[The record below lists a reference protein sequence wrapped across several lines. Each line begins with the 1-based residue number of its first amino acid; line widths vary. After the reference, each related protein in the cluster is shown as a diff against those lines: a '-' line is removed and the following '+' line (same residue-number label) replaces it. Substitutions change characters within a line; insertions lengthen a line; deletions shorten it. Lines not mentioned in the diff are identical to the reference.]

1 MTVSARRGYFGQNN
15 FSAYLKYSD
24 KEDRGEK
31 GVKKLYFVHL
41 IALLI
46 FVISA
51 SATPRAAWA
60 ANQDE
65 FWKGFESAQKDLFIK
80 VVENQEEWSG
90 LWKRAFE
97 KPAPE
102 VDFNQHVVACV
113 FLGHQADWLYSIHI
127 DDPVRRGDVWVVT
140 YELVQMILELS
151 GPFKARGQY
160 AMKVLERTKD
170 GPMILEET
178 GRSGRR
184 K

>member
-1 MTVSARRGYFGQNN
+1 M
-15 FSAYLKYSD
+15 
-24 KEDRGEK
+24 
-31 GVKKLYFVHL
+31 KKLYFVHL

-80 VVENQEEWSG
+80 VVENQEEWFG